1 VQIDVSFLPALGAA
15 FLLIFARTGTMIM
28 LLPGIGEQGIS
39 PRMRL
44 TVALVLAA
52 VLVPLHRADYH
63 LVANTLGPAIVMVV
77 EEIIIGAVLGLSA
90 RLTISALDVAGSL
103 IAQALGLGFVTA
115 VDPSQGEQGA
125 IISNFLTMLAITL
138 FFATDMHHLVLAAL
152 NDSYT
157 LFAPGEV
164 PATGDVAALV
174 TKSVSGAF
182 RVGVQLSAPFLV
194 FGLMFNIGLGVLSR
208 LMPAMQVYFLAMPL
222 SILGGFL
229 FLVVVLGAMMGMF
242 LDYTAGVLH
251 DIAPHA

>member
-1 VQIDVSFLPALGAA
+1 MRIDVSYLPALGAS
-15 FLLIFARTGTMIM
+15 FLLIFARTGTMLM

-44 TVALVLAA
+44 TAALILAA
-52 VLVPLHRADYH
+52 VLVPLHRTDYH
-63 LVANTLGPAIVMVV
+63 LAAGTLGPAVVMVI
-77 EEIIIGAVLGLSA
+77 EEIIIGAVLGISA
-90 RLTISALDVAGSL
+90 RLTISALDVAGAI

-115 VDPSQGEQGA
+115 VDPSQGEQSM
-125 IISNFLTMLAITL
+125 IIGNFLTMLAITL

-164 PATGDVAALV
+164 PSTGDVAALV
-174 TKSVSGAF
+174 TRVAAGAF
-182 RVGVQLSAPFLV
+182 RIGIQLSAPFMVYAL
-194 FGLMFNIGLGVLSR
+194 LFNIGLGVLSR
-208 LMPAMQVYFLAMPL
+208 LMPAMQVYFLAMPA

-229 FLVVVLGAMMGMF
+229 FLILVLGTMMGMF

-251 DIAPHA
+251 QIAPHA